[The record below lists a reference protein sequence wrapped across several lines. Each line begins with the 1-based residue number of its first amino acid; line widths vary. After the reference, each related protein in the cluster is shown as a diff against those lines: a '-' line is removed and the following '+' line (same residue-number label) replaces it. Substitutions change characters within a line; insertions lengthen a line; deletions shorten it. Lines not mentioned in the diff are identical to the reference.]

1 MDWPNLGNKMN
12 LTKSLNINNVSVF
25 ITDNN
30 INKLKDF
37 TSINY
42 PKEASS
48 LLFGEVFAE
57 KVFIKEVF
65 NVSNFSRTAG
75 QFRISKE
82 QEEQTIDKASYP
94 LIGVY
99 HSHLNNSK
107 PSVCDLVSMEKKDLI
122 WIIGYLKK
130 IKTKNTFFKLDSYYL
145 NNSQL
150 YNLKMM
156 KS

>member
-1 MDWPNLGNKMN
+1 MN
-12 LTKSLNINNVSVF
+12 LIKSSKVNNVSVLL
-25 ITDNN
+25 TENN
-30 INKLKDF
+30 IYKLKDF
-37 TSINY
+37 TLTSY
-42 PKEASS
+42 PQEASS

-65 NVSNFSRTAG
+65 NVSNFSRAAT
-75 QFRISKE
+75 QFIISKE
-82 QEEQTIDKASYP
+82 QEEHATNKATYP

-99 HSHLNNSK
+99 HSHLCNSK
-107 PSVCDLVSMEKKDLI
+107 PSICDLVSMEKKDLI

-130 IKTKNTFFKLDSYYL
+130 IKTKSMFFKLDSYYL

-156 KS
+156 KT